1 MNISEMGSYTSATH
15 KPVANEPHDDDVTQL
30 LAQWRK
36 GSPEAEAELME
47 RVQGELRRLAASYLR
62 RERGGQTLQPTAV
75 VNEAYIR
82 LLPQRGVSWE
92 NRAHFFGIAAKM
104 MRRVLV
110 DHARRRHAAKRDAG
124 PAEPVSISGVASPA
138 READHVDVLAL
149 HDALSKL
156 ADLDAPAVRDRGD
169 AVLRRPHRRGNRAGP
184 GHLDGHGEARVGD
197 LEDVAQTA
205 DARAVAAPRTSR
217 LEHHGRRG
225 LAASE
230 RGAGGGAA
238 VPARRAR
245 GVGRRAV
252 RRSCRCAVRSRR
264 TCSSTTKSF
273 SKQS

>member
-1 MNISEMGSYTSATH
+1 MAICETTTYSNVT
-15 KPVANEPHDDDVTQL
+15 KNPVAEAPRGNDVTLL
-30 LAQWRK
+30 LARWRK
-36 GSPEAEAELME
+36 GSADAEAELME

-62 RERGGQTLQPTAV
+62 RERGGQTLHPTAV

-156 ADLDAPAVRDRGD
+156 AELDSRQSEIVEMRFF
-169 AVLRRPHRRGNRAGP
+169 AG
-184 GHLDGHGEARVGD
+184 LTVE
-197 LEDVAQTA
+197 EIAQVQGISTA
-205 DARAVAAPRTSR
+205 TVKREWATAKMWLKRQM
-217 LEHHGRRG
+217 RG
-225 LAASE
+225 L
-230 RGAGGGAA
+230 
-238 VPARRAR
+238 
-245 GVGRRAV
+245 
-252 RRSCRCAVRSRR
+252 
-264 TCSSTTKSF
+264 
-273 SKQS
+273 